1 MNLSEFEVETDWFG
15 KRVLDLMEI
24 VTPSATD
31 YLNKMEVNGGNYVQI
46 AAIKASLDKEIEV
59 EKSEFESWKAKWKQ
73 RNAKA
78 LGKKLGKARGASNT
92 DLEEAVQAVPCYK
105 EMHQAILDLE
115 GKSKVLYATLVAIKD
130 NADILCEMARNDRSG
145 LLLERKGK
153 ATRRGRA
160 LEGQGKKRLEE
171 ATEEVEGE

>member
-1 MNLSEFEVETDWFG
+1 MNLSEFKVETAWFG
-15 KRVLDLMEI
+15 ERVLDLMGI

-31 YLNKMEVNGGNYVQI
+31 YLNKMEVNGANYVQI

-59 EKSEFESWKAKWKQ
+59 AKSEFESWKAKWKQ

-78 LGKKLGKARGASNT
+78 LGKKLGKSRGASNS
-92 DLEEAVQAVPCYK
+92 DLEEAVQAVPQYK
-105 EMHQAILDLE
+105 EMHQDILDLE

-153 ATRRGRA
+153 VTRRGRA

-171 ATEEVEGE
+171 TIQESEGE